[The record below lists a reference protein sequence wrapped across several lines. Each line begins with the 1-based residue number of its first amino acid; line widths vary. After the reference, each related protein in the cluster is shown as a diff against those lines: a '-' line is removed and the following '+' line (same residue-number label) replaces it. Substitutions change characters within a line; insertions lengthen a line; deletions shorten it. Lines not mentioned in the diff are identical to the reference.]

1 MADENDNRNPEQ
13 PLPTAAPDIDVTED
27 VPVDAPIPEG
37 GDPGAVISGGPD
49 FSGILDKVGGA
60 AKGVIEDR
68 EWWEWP
74 DVLSPFSP
82 VVAGGWRD
90 LVTDA
95 WGQATTGARPEL
107 GDPDPAYAP
116 IEAKE
121 AGVVSDQTT
130 DRTVLKNLY
139 FDAISE
145 ESAFVK
151 LINWLAGTGTITI
164 NQGIGGLGQSLKDT
178 LEGVDGVEIYDLNSP
193 AGKDYVRNYLMANW
207 VKVDGLKELVS
218 ANLKT
223 GYGDYMDALGR
234 DGKVPSNYRNID
246 TDVIDPATITS
257 ILQEFGDT
265 SFGMVAPDLGRVGDI
280 YGTGGMDQKPIA
292 DIAFGAVE
300 AAVDQMMETTI
311 APGQTL
317 LVGPEGLPDPEGMES
332 IGFITTFDG
341 TPFGDVDSFNDLFSG
356 GKIGPLTL
364 IDQLNRADP
373 DVVEKFQREFVA
385 LGLMNEP
392 VSWGRLSIDPRTK
405 TKPTIEAAVGWQVS
419 VAQEALTMVRNNQ
432 SLTDDGTPYVDA
444 VMDSYIARR
453 MSGDETIA
461 THDRELRARTVADAG
476 NRIQQYLTN
485 TGRYLPEGAQL
496 QLQSGLQDMLKSMS
510 DEDQEAAFGQG
521 GSLWERSLA
530 ENLLKQFYGA
540 DDWGSML
547 TFGGSNRDQD
557 FFNYAARVGAVS
569 NRERDLLRVGA
580 IDRTRYRRHW
590 KFREDELVEA
600 EKDVAVAGLL
610 RFIGEG
616 MDGSL
621 SNATSEDVV
630 RGLNTYMH
638 TIGVQQRSERNLSQR
653 DLSQFAQ
660 IALDNA
666 TGGGDELVSNLA
678 QQGVA
683 QYGAGVGGYRYKN
696 LVSALNQVSR
706 GAGKLEARN
715 V

>member
-1 MADENDNRNPEQ
+1 MADENDDRNPER

-27 VPVDAPIPEG
+27 VPVEVPVETG
-37 GDPGAVISGGPD
+37 GDLGGVISGGPD
-49 FSGILDKVGGA
+49 LSGILDKVGGG

-68 EWWEWP
+68 PWWQWP
-74 DVLSPFSP
+74 NVLTPAFP
-82 VVAGGWRD
+82 VVDAGQQIVARGFNR
-90 LVTDA
+90 LFPP
-95 WGQATTGARPEL
+95 GLRPEL
-107 GDPDPAYAP
+107 GEPDPAFVP
-116 IEAKE
+116 VEAKE

-178 LEGVDGVEIYDLNSP
+178 LEGVNDVKIYDLSSP

-218 ANLKT
+218 ANLKI

-300 AAVDQMMETTI
+300 AAVDEMMETTI
-311 APGQTL
+311 GPGQTL
-317 LVGPEGLPDPEGMES
+317 LVGSDGLPDPAGMEQ

-341 TPFGDVDSFNDLFSG
+341 TPFGDVESFNDLFSG

-364 IDQLNRADP
+364 IDQLNNADP

-392 VSWGRLSIDPRTK
+392 VVWGRLMVDPRTGK
-405 TKPTIEAAVGWQVS
+405 KPTIEAAVGWQVS
-419 VAQEALTMVRNNQ
+419 VAQEALTMVRGGQ
-432 SLTDDGTPYVDA
+432 SLTDDGTPYIDA
-444 VMDSYIARR
+444 VMDSFVASR
-453 MSGDETIA
+453 MSGDETVA
-461 THDRELRARTVADAG
+461 THERELRARTVADAG
-476 NRIQQYLTN
+476 SRVQQYLTD

-496 QLQSGLQDMLKSMS
+496 QLQSGLQEALKAMS
-510 DEDQEAAFGQG
+510 EEDQEAAFGQG

-530 ENLLKQFYGA
+530 ENLLEQFYGA

-569 NRERDLLRVGA
+569 NRERDLLRAGA
-580 IDRTRYRRHW
+580 VDRKRYRRHW
-590 KFREDELVEA
+590 KAREDQLIEA
-600 EKDVAVAGLL
+600 EKDVAVASLL

-616 MDGSL
+616 MDGGL
-621 SNATSEDVV
+621 SSATTDDIS
-630 RGLNTYMH
+630 RGLNTYMY
-638 TIGVQQRSERNLSQR
+638 TVGAKQRRESNFTQR
-653 DLSQFAQ
+653 DLSRFAQ
-660 IALDNA
+660 VALDNA
-666 TGGGDELVSNLA
+666 TGGGDELVTNLA
-678 QQGVA
+678 QQGIEP
-683 QYGAGVGGYRYKN
+683 YGAGVGGYRYKN

-706 GAGKLEARN
+706 GAGKLGARN